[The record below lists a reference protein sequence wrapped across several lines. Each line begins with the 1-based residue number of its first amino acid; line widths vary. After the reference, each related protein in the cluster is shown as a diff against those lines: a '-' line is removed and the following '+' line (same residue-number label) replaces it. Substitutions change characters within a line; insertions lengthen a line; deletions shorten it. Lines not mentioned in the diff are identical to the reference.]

1 MFGCVILF
9 LCELLFMCV
18 CIRLSTSV
26 CAASVRKPLM
36 FERQKLSLKK
46 CDFQCSVVWHCF
58 CVSVFICV
66 CVFYMVLLAVSL
78 FVQRLCVNHW
88 CASGKNWGK
97 KLWFSMFGCLPLF
110 LCELVYVC
118 VYVLLSVSVCTASV
132 RQPLFDRQKLR
143 LKNAIFNV
151 RLCGIVFVRACLCVC
166 VCFTLYYYL
175 SLCLYSVCVSTIDV
189 RAAKTEVKKCDFQ
202 CSVVWC
208 CFGVSLFMCV
218 CITVYVCL
226 CRVCA

>member
-1 MFGCVILF
+1 
-9 LCELLFMCV
+9 
-18 CIRLSTSV
+18 
-26 CAASVRKPLM
+26 
-36 FERQKLSLKK
+36 
-46 CDFQCSVVWHCF
+46 
-58 CVSVFICV
+58 
-66 CVFYMVLLAVSL
+66 
-78 FVQRLCVNHW
+78 
-88 CASGKNWGK
+88 
-97 KLWFSMFGCLPLF
+97 MFGCLILF

-175 SLCLYSVCVSTIDV
+175 SLCLYSVCASTIDV

-218 CITVYVCL
+218 CVIYCL
-226 CRVCA
+226 CLFVQRLCVNRWGKISNSVVWTFVCTRFLSWILSVCQALGVKADVVFVWACMCVCVLISASVCTASVRQQKLR